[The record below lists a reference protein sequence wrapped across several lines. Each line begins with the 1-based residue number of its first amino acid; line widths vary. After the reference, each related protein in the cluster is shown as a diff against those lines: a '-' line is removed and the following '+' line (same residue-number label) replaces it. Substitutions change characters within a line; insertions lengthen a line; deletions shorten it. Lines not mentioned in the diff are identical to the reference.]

1 LRCLLFNLAT
11 MKNIE
16 QKSERHVFS
25 AEELQR
31 LKKYSEISTTRKEI
45 IGLLDSY
52 SCSFAEWLVIITEAV
67 HDTMA
72 KKQQLNEDCEKEQK
86 MLENITFLF
95 TKMAYFS
102 GTLSEW
108 HQDLL
113 SSVETTDK
121 MIADG
126 KP

>member
-1 LRCLLFNLAT
+1 

-16 QKSERHVFS
+16 QKSERYVFS
-25 AEELQR
+25 ADELQR
-31 LKKYSEISTTRKEI
+31 LKKFSEISTVRKEI
-45 IGLLDSY
+45 IGLLDNY
-52 SCSFAEWLVIITEAV
+52 SCSFADWLAMITEAV

-72 KKQQLNEDCEKEQK
+72 KKQQLNEDCEKERK

-108 HQDLL
+108 HEDLI
-113 SSVETTDK
+113 SSVKTTDT